1 VGDTPAMSGNRSP
14 VVATIVIPTHNRP
27 GLLERAVASAL
38 AQTTPDLQVVVVDD
52 GSTPPVRLP
61 SPDPRLQV
69 VRNPRPLGPSAARNL
84 GLQAAAGPWVT
95 FPDDDDELLPD
106 MVRVSLEAAQQS
118 ILPQPVAV
126 LSGVEVV
133 DAHGRSLETRLPTT
147 VPRQPPPYRQAPDDG
162 FAQDANTL
170 FAPTELLRALGGWD
184 ETIKGWEMDDLLIR
198 LVRHCSLQAAPQVTY
213 RRYRHGATRQSAQ
226 AAHMLDGGRLV
237 LRRHRA
243 FYRAH
248 PRLYGRQLAILGVG
262 YLREGRWWPAARAMT
277 TSLRVDP
284 RRPKAL
290 LQWLGTLTG
299 PWLYG
304 TYLEARARRAQHG
317 TVPSGALQPPEGT
330 VARGPG
336 SD

>member
-1 VGDTPAMSGNRSP
+1 MVEVS
-14 VVATIVIPTHNRP
+14 
-27 GLLERAVASAL
+27 L
-38 AQTTPDLQVVVVDD
+38 
-52 GSTPPVRLP
+52 
-61 SPDPRLQV
+61 
-69 VRNPRPLGPSAARNL
+69 
-84 GLQAAAGPWVT
+84 AAAERST
-95 FPDDDDELLPD
+95 LPG
-106 MVRVSLEAAQQS
+106 
-118 ILPQPVAV
+118 PVAV

-198 LVRHCSLQAAPQVTY
+198 LVQHCSLQAAPQVTY

-248 PRLYGRQLAILGVG
+248 PRLYGRQLANLGVG
-262 YLREGRWWPAARAMT
+262 YLREGRWWPAIRAMT

-284 RRPKAL
+284 GRPKAFV
-290 LQWLGTLTG
+290 QWVGALTG
-299 PWLYG
+299 PRLYG
-304 TYLEARARRAQHG
+304 SYLEARTG
-317 TVPSGALQPPEGT
+317 GASTERCPPE
-330 VARGPG
+330 R
-336 SD
+336 